1 MSKVGDFK
9 ILRAVRLPF
18 LDTNEQV
25 VHEAGTR
32 SVQTLKK
39 QAIKLFYR
47 NVMISPLIDYAKQV
61 KSPNFPQYWKVLQCC
76 TTLQQSQN
84 KYLTPTHRCGSRL
97 CSICANIRT
106 AKTVDKV
113 YPLFDLNKKWGYLTL
128 TRANKD
134 LRSASA
140 EKLRNVVID
149 MYWQLSKIR
158 QRAKRKFGEIDAVI
172 TLEVQPEGYKR
183 KKETKELYYG
193 YYNPHFNI
201 IAQYEHLEF
210 IREEWLKLIICSEQN
225 QKLKEVLPENLK
237 ESLLELVKY
246 TMKGVTTFKKASKP
260 FFINLEAVDTI
271 MTALKGKRRLITW
284 GCFYKKNID
293 KIEEAEI
300 ADLDLEKYIY
310 NDIPITDI
318 GNRVGL
324 VDGKGILQSVT
335 NEFIKTVYWEF
346 DNRMCNYFYLDDWGD
361 KHWLLDWKKI
371 PEKPQVYFTIGR
383 KKYQPEISTLILN

>member
-1 MSKVGDFK
+1 MSKVGTFK

-25 VHEAGTR
+25 VHEVGTR

-39 QAIKLFYR
+39 QAIKILYR
-47 NVMISPLIDYAKQV
+47 NVMISPLIDYAKKV
-61 KSPNFPQYWKVLQCC
+61 NSPNFPQYWKILQCS

-106 AKTVDKV
+106 AKTIEKV
-113 YPLFDLNKKWGYLTL
+113 YPLFDLNKDWGYLTL

-134 LRSASA
+134 LRGASA
-140 EKLRNVVID
+140 EKLKDVVLD
-149 MYWQLSKIR
+149 MYCQLSKIR
-158 QRAKRKFGEIDAVI
+158 QRAKRMFGNIDAVI
-172 TLEVQPEGYKR
+172 TLELEQETYKR
-183 KKETKELYYG
+183 KKETGELYFG

-201 IAQYEHLEF
+201 IAQMEHLKF
-210 IREEWLKLIICSEQN
+210 IREEWLKLIICGEQN
-225 QKLKEVLPENLK
+225 QKLQPISSDNLK
-237 ESLLELVKY
+237 SSLLELLKY
-246 TMKGVTTFKKASKP
+246 TMKGITNYKKAS
-260 FFINLEAVDTI
+260 FINLEAVDTI
-271 MTALKGKRRLITW
+271 TTALKGKRRLITW
-284 GCFYKKNID
+284 GCFYKKNIE
-293 KIEEAEI
+293 KIEEAAI

-361 KHWLLDWKKI
+361 KHWLLNWKKI
-371 PEKPQVYFTIGR
+371 PEKPQVYFTVGP